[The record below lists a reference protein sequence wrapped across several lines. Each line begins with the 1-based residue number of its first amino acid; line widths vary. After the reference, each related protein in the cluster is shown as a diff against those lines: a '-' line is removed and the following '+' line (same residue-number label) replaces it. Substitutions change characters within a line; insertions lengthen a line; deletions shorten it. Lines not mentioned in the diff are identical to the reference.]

1 MIFKKINFYLELL
14 LERTPLFYYLYLFP
28 LKKKRTKILV
38 RVDDFPHRIKSF
50 EEFLKFDNV
59 MKKYKISYI
68 LGVTPFLSADI
79 FNPNNKKFK
88 KLTKKEIGFLKKA
101 VKEKRILIALHGI
114 THQTRS
120 TKKYSEF
127 VGKNPKELEKEIIK
141 VKKYMKTQGFNPEI
155 LIPPFNKFD
164 KENLKTFRK
173 YFKVITGGP
182 ENIKYFGKISPRIMD
197 KIFYLPSYFPTYLY
211 PNKRLSFSNKFNCMA
226 IHWAWFTPDQIE
238 NICQKIKP
246 FVIEPYDFL
255 EKVKNKLTQHKR

>member
-14 LERTPLFYYLYLFP
+14 LERTPFFYYLNLFS
-28 LKKKRTKILV
+28 LRKNKTKILV

-50 EEFLKFDNV
+50 EEFLKFDNI

-88 KLTKKEIGFLKKA
+88 KLTKKEISFLKKA

-120 TKKYSEF
+120 SKKYSEF

-141 VKKYMKTQGFNPEI
+141 VKKYMEDHGFKPQI
-155 LIPPFNKFD
+155 LIPPFNEFN
-164 KENLKTFRK
+164 KEDLKIFEK
-173 YFKVITGGP
+173 HFSIITGGP
-182 ENIKYFGKISPRIMD
+182 ENIKSFGRLSSGRIG
-197 KIFYLPSYFPTYLY
+197 KIFYMPSYFPTYLY
-211 PNKRLSFSNKFNCMA
+211 PNKRLSFPNKFSCMT
-226 IHWAWFTPDQIE
+226 IHWAWFTPGQTK

-246 FVIEPYDFL
+246 FVVEPYDFL